1 MNHFYPTNL
10 IFWCFFVCGM
20 IACKNSNNP
29 PTVIVE
35 TENVN
40 TSSVEVQA
48 DAMSLLTIEGMV
60 CAIGCAKV
68 IEDNLNQVQ
77 GVLKASVDFDAK
89 IATIR
94 FDSQLVQPDT
104 FLQTIEDISD
114 RFKVKELEVS
124 Q

>member
-1 MNHFYPTNL
+1 MNHFYPNNL

-48 DAMSLLTIEGMV
+48 DTMSLLTIEGMV

-124 Q
+124 K

>member
-1 MNHFYPTNL
+1 
-10 IFWCFFVCGM
+10 M

-48 DAMSLLTIEGMV
+48 DTMSLLTIEGMV

-124 Q
+124 K